1 MQWNWQYP
9 DWPHFTW
16 DSARLARLEA
26 AFLRESGII
35 AGAAKHLAVADRDAL
50 TVDLMTGDAM
60 DTSEIEGEYLDRESV
75 RSSIL
80 RQLGLAVDKRVARP
94 AEAGVAEMQVNVFKT
109 YSEPLSDGALF
120 AWHGMVANGRLD
132 LEVIGRYR
140 DHAEPMRVVSGT
152 GRKQRIHFEAPPSKR
167 IEKEMRAFIRWFN
180 AGTPDGDLSIPILT
194 RAGIAHLWFE
204 SIHPFEDGNGRIGRA
219 IAEKA
224 IMQGLSHHVVTAL
237 STTLLRRRKDYYQA
251 LENASRGLATTDWL
265 VWFAGMAIE
274 TGRHGLAQ
282 VEFIIHKTKLL
293 DSVRGR
299 INERQ
304 EKVLRR
310 MFAAGGEGF
319 KGGLSARNYAA
330 ITGAAS
336 ATVTRDLADL
346 TAKGALIREGEW
358 KATRYRLNIP
368 DSFGKRLGRNR

>member
-1 MQWNWQYP
+1 MESLSIMQWNWQHP

-16 DSARLARLEA
+16 DKAQLAQSEA
-26 AFLRESGII
+26 LFLHGTGMM
-35 AGAAKHLAVADRDAL
+35 AGVTKHLVMADRDAL

-75 RSSIL
+75 QSSVR
-80 RQLGLAVDKRVARP
+80 RQLGLAVDKRRVRP
-94 AEAGVAEMQVNVFKT
+94 AEAGIAEMLVNTHKT
-109 YSEPLSDGALF
+109 FSEPLSHDVLF
-120 AWHGMVANGRLD
+120 AWHGMVASGRRD

-152 GRKQRIHFEAPPSKR
+152 GARQRIHFEAPPSKR
-167 IEKEMRAFIRWFN
+167 VETEMRAFIRWFN
-180 AGTPDGDLSIPILT
+180 AGVPKGDLPIPILT

-219 IAEKA
+219 VAEKA
-224 IMQGLSHHVVTAL
+224 IMQGLSHPTVTAL
-237 STTLLRRRKDYYQA
+237 SSTLLKHRKDYYKA
-251 LENASRGLATTDWL
+251 LENASRDLAITDWL
-265 VWFAGMAIE
+265 VWFADMAIE
-274 TGRHGLAQ
+274 TSRQGLAQ

-293 DSVRGR
+293 DSVRGN

-304 EKVLRR
+304 EKVLLR
-310 MFAAGGEGF
+310 MFAAGLEGF
-319 KGGLSARNYAA
+319 KGGLSAKNYAT

-346 TAKGALIREGEW
+346 VAKGTLLREGER
-358 KATRYRLNIP
+358 KASRYRLNLP
-368 DSFGKRLGRNR
+368 SQGSS